1 MIKFRRQT
9 RHTVPVL
16 NTASLPDLIFTVL
29 FFFMIVTHMR
39 NESVKVDYQ
48 KPEGTELTRLVK
60 KSSVI
65 HVHIGTNGQKDQNGH
80 LKYFVQMNDKI
91 IAIED
96 VADYVKDERAR
107 MSPTELEQSIVSIK
121 ADKQT
126 PMGIITE
133 VKRSLREAKAYKISY
148 SADNKRE
155 KNN

>member
-1 MIKFRRQT
+1 
-9 RHTVPVL
+9 VPVL

-39 NESVKVDYQ
+39 NESVKVDYH